1 VEAVQQYKELAELER
16 GFSTLKDVIEMRP
29 IWHKS
34 DERVEVHIFV
44 AGLSL
49 LLHRVLEKKL
59 KAAGLDLSATEVLSA
74 LRTVRVVDIALG
86 EGKTKRSVTR
96 GSRDA
101 ARILQALGITDTAP
115 PNPGDDPHRT
125 L

>member
-1 VEAVQQYKELAELER
+1 VQQYKELSELER

-34 DERVEVHIFV
+34 DDRVEAHIFV
-44 AGLSL
+44 AGLLL
-49 LLHRVLEKKL
+49 LLHRTLEKKL
-59 KAAGLDLSATEVLSA
+59 KAAGIDLSATEALTA
-74 LRTVRVVDIALG
+74 LRTVRIVDIALG
-86 EGKTKRSVTR
+86 DGETKRSVTR

-101 ARILQALGITDTAP
+101 ARILLALGITKTEP
-115 PNPGDDPHRT
+115 PIPDEDPFST